1 MTKIFYIFTIY
12 EFLLRIDYIYHQKAI
27 NNNLISYK
35 PIKNTCTIQFQ
46 GYIDIFLNK
55 YTYKI

>member
-1 MTKIFYIFTIY
+1 MNR
-12 EFLLRIDYIYHQKAI
+12 LYIYHHQKAI

-46 GYIDIFLNK
+46 GYINIFLNK
-55 YTYKI
+55 NMYKI